1 MKTFKEFFTLDERSM
16 SYRQKVVQMQHYWN
30 NLDHMASDE
39 RKKKNMQ
46 MRFGI
51 KNIKLDKKGGKLVS
65 FDEEENDKV

>member
-1 MKTFKEFFTLDERSM
+1 M
-16 SYRQKVVQMQHYWN
+16 SGPQKVAQMQHYWD

-51 KNIKLDKKGGKLVS
+51 KNIKLDNRGRKILSFEESKKQ
-65 FDEEENDKV
+65 

>member
-16 SYRQKVVQMQHYWN
+16 SYKQKVVQMQHYWN

-39 RKKKNMQ
+39 RKKKNMK

-51 KNIKLDKKGGKLVS
+51 KNIKLDKKGGMLIS